1 VVISEIL
8 TATPA
13 IRSLIREGKS
23 HQIPSFM
30 QAGGNEGMLSF
41 DQHLAERVR
50 EGLVSIHAALEI
62 CHSQEELKRLIGRM

>member
-1 VVISEIL
+1 MIAEVL

-30 QAGGNEGMLSF
+30 QAGAGDGMLAF

-50 EGLVSIHAALEI
+50 EGVVEESTALEL
-62 CHSQEELKRLIGRM
+62 CHSPEELKRLIGRM

>member
-1 VVISEIL
+1 VVAEIL

-30 QAGGNEGMLSF
+30 QAGGNDGMLAF
-41 DQHLAERVR
+41 DRHLADRVR
-50 EGLVSIHAALEI
+50 EGIVSVAAAAEI